1 MATFD
6 RSNIFQTELFEKNV
20 LIPYLMDY
28 RNVTNFARFM
38 GGSDAVIYNK
48 MEKEQQK
55 NIMSYKWTKNFLFFN
70 MISIQIQKL
79 K

>member
-6 RSNIFQTELFEKNV
+6 RSNIFQNELFMKNV
-20 LIPYLMDY
+20 TIPYLQEY

-48 MEKEQQK
+48 MENKGDGDRIVFPLRQTFDPL
-55 NIMSYKWTKNFLFFN
+55 N
-70 MISIQIQKL
+70 
-79 K
+79 

>member
-1 MATFD
+1 MV
-6 RSNIFQTELFEKNV
+6 RSIQLK
-20 LIPYLMDY
+20 
-28 RNVTNFARFM
+28 
-38 GGSDAVIYNK
+38 K
-48 MEKEQQK
+48 QKEQQK